1 MKDKKE
7 LKVQFVSINNVWRYG
22 NIGMD
27 QLAGYLRGKG
37 FNVHIEYFPNKMKA
51 EEIFEKIWG
60 EYDIYGF
67 SVTSANYSKVCSL
80 CSKIKEKNAKII
92 TSIGGGFATRYY
104 REIFNETENIDYIT
118 LGDGEISTEILYNQ
132 ILLNNGRIENIN
144 HYAIATKA
152 DTNNKHEFLNT
163 EIKHLPIFDY
173 YERDTEERNS
183 RKVHCIQTKNNIC
196 TGNCSFCT
204 ERHGKIAYKDINS
217 IVNQIELVVKKFHVK
232 KIFFTDDN
240 ILDPNDDY
248 AKQRIRELCE
258 KIISLDLHIAMQC
271 YIKAISLK
279 DNEKDHELL
288 DIMKKAGFVEIFV
301 GLESGNQE
309 DLNLYHKY
317 KTVQDNYTV
326 MKMLYQHQLIPIIG
340 FIGFNPYSTWDKIEK
355 NFQFLHD
362 VRCTYLSNYL
372 YCFVVINKYTKLYD
386 QITEDGLVESGKETY
401 VDIAYKFQ
409 DNSVREIL
417 EYVKA
422 DLIPKL
428 VKLDYELDWVT
439 YSYYEHKIW
448 YDNIIDISDWLEKK
462 KQENLEVIYKYL
474 GKLFLQH
481 DLVAFKNV
489 EEEFWGF
496 FEKQQGELKKI
507 YDWLIELH
515 Y

>member
-1 MKDKKE
+1 M
-7 LKVQFVSINNVWRYG
+7 
-22 NIGMD
+22 
-27 QLAGYLRGKG
+27 
-37 FNVHIEYFPNKMKA
+37 
-51 EEIFEKIWG
+51 
-60 EYDIYGF
+60 
-67 SVTSANYSKVCSL
+67 
-80 CSKIKEKNAKII
+80 
-92 TSIGGGFATRYY
+92 
-104 REIFNETENIDYIT
+104 
-118 LGDGEISTEILYNQ
+118 
-132 ILLNNGRIENIN
+132 
-144 HYAIATKA
+144 
-152 DTNNKHEFLNT
+152 
-163 EIKHLPIFDY
+163 
-173 YERDTEERNS
+173 
-183 RKVHCIQTKNNIC
+183 
-196 TGNCSFCT
+196 
-204 ERHGKIAYKDINS
+204 
-217 IVNQIELVVKKFHVK
+217 
-232 KIFFTDDN
+232 
-240 ILDPNDDY
+240 
-248 AKQRIRELCE
+248 
-258 KIISLDLHIAMQC
+258 
-271 YIKAISLK
+271 
-279 DNEKDHELL
+279 
-288 DIMKKAGFVEIFV
+288 

-317 KTVQDNYTV
+317 TTVQDNYTV

-439 YSYYEHKIW
+439 YSYYEHK
-448 YDNIIDISDWLEKK
+448 
-462 KQENLEVIYKYL
+462 YL

-481 DLVAFKNV
+481 DLVAFKDV

-496 FEKQQGELKKI
+496 FEKQQGDLKKI

>member
-1 MKDKKE
+1 
-7 LKVQFVSINNVWRYG
+7 
-22 NIGMD
+22 
-27 QLAGYLRGKG
+27 
-37 FNVHIEYFPNKMKA
+37 
-51 EEIFEKIWG
+51 
-60 EYDIYGF
+60 
-67 SVTSANYSKVCSL
+67 
-80 CSKIKEKNAKII
+80 
-92 TSIGGGFATRYY
+92 
-104 REIFNETENIDYIT
+104 
-118 LGDGEISTEILYNQ
+118 
-132 ILLNNGRIENIN
+132 
-144 HYAIATKA
+144 
-152 DTNNKHEFLNT
+152 
-163 EIKHLPIFDY
+163 
-173 YERDTEERNS
+173 
-183 RKVHCIQTKNNIC
+183 
-196 TGNCSFCT
+196 
-204 ERHGKIAYKDINS
+204 
-217 IVNQIELVVKKFHVK
+217 
-232 KIFFTDDN
+232 
-240 ILDPNDDY
+240 
-248 AKQRIRELCE
+248 
-258 KIISLDLHIAMQC
+258 MQC

-317 KTVQDNYTV
+317 TTVQDNYTV

-401 VDIAYKFQ
+401 VDIDYKFQ
-409 DNSVREIL
+409 DDSVREIL
-417 EYVKA
+417 EYVKT

-448 YDNIIDISDWLEKK
+448 YDNIMDISDWLEKK

-474 GKLFLQH
+474 GKLFLRH

-496 FEKQQGELKKI
+496 FEKQQGELKEI